1 MTILDASSDPVKEL
15 VLRFLLSYGGIAGG
29 VSFLTEGLKMM
40 FKSFFE
46 GRENVFVILFSF
58 GLGAAAKALM
68 PGVYGP
74 STAGSW
80 GLHLLILV
88 FVAVGAAA
96 FHDKFLSVL
105 TSFITKKPPSTG
117 GGGCADEQSGGRQGG
132 SITGADGPDGG
143 VSK

>member
-1 MTILDASSDPVKEL
+1 MMIPDAASDPVKEL

-58 GLGAAAKALM
+58 GLGSAAKGLM

-74 STAGSW
+74 STASSW

-105 TSFITKKPPSTG
+105 TSFIPKKPPSTG
-117 GGGCADEQSGGRQGG
+117 GGGGGEAAGAAEVEGNEGG
-132 SITGADGPDGG
+132 GP
-143 VSK
+143 K

>member
-1 MTILDASSDPVKEL
+1 MMTPDVASDPVKEL

-46 GRENVFVILFSF
+46 GRENIFVILFSF
-58 GLGAAAKALM
+58 ILGGAAKGLM

-74 STAGSW
+74 NTMNSW
-80 GLHLLILV
+80 GLHVLILV

-105 TSFITKKPPSTG
+105 TSFIPKKPLSTG
-117 GGGCADEQSGGRQGG
+117 GGGGDVSKAADQAGDALGTGRNDSGG
-132 SITGADGPDGG
+132 
-143 VSK
+143 SK